1 MAHGLTAWLHH
12 DIKFQLELGARWL
25 EDKNTAK
32 ARLDTPS
39 ATAVDSK
46 WIGIYHDNGSCL
58 EIVRPLALDDARVLV
73 LGVRDR
79 PLTITDC
86 RHHAAASLAPACHHD
101 LRTRHP
107 TRDLVAGTL
116 LAIRQYTLR
125 CTAYGPPRD
134 QLQLILDSV
143 DWLGESHNHLSTDP
157 VQPLQSCKDLAPA
170 LRRLRD
176 ARVLDDDR
184 CLRAQPKQ
192 EDLDEASHTMAGADE
207 PLGHD
212 ASMSTQMPFDTQIQH
227 PIRSHRNDDDL
238 QFVGV
243 NRLEPV
249 LAGNTQRAELK
260 SRSRGA
266 ATVESASIMTQHARL
281 LALIAPRQAPAVP
294 QPQLRPEPSRLEHDA
309 YTTSPW
315 PKETPRKH
323 ANRERTDELAAHAS
337 QTPLQ
342 SDNGRKRMRDVEEAS
357 PSTHHSAKKTS
368 FSETEPKHNIARE
381 LDRFAAECSWM
392 KGLKFNR
399 ESFTVPQDQ
408 VNILHKPESWYKP
421 APGLRHPEANL
432 PTKIFITLS
441 RFEDERV
448 AAEAALEA
456 SSGSYNQTDPPA
468 SAPPSKGE
476 QEDDSD
482 DEPPTSPVSWQTSPS
497 PEPPQRPASPRQDL
511 PPDSS
516 DEAPADATES
526 VAWQPSAAP
535 AATRHRSPPPTLPP
549 SSTENEGVGPP
560 SSPPAPQTA
569 DDSDDE
575 MELDMS
581 VPQALGEDLS
591 LSRPVPNRNAQT
603 ETQSK
608 SVVQVKETLYVKGK
622 NGQPVVTISPPTQAS
637 NELQHDSSSA
647 SIVRGTYH
655 DFSSSLV
662 EETHLDTLCKDNG
675 NEQGNTGNILSAKL
689 DQSHHLPPEHDT
701 QDVAM
706 FDAFVHDE
714 PQPDLNRQV
723 DKQPQSHSKHARI
736 LEDAPAQPEPTPMSA
751 QLPPKDSSSGE
762 QAAPGPEDAPA
773 MPAVP
778 TRESSRQS
786 SATASL
792 SKRKL
797 KTTSTKERKRSHTRL
812 KVVGFGS
819 DDTETLR
826 QQHAEAMRRSKSS
839 TSVKSRQESVVNV
852 PVPQGVETKVMA
864 PDVKGMM
871 EPQVAEPSAVAKSEM
886 SPRHQSLYAAPSPT
900 LRASVNLPATVP
912 AIESMDIT
920 PMVPDA
926 PEVATRQR
934 PPEHPQL
941 PPVAVLPQP
950 EPKAEHDRVPVQL
963 PEPQPQPGVTRPG
976 PEIRA
981 SAEKPPP
988 TAPVKAA
995 RPSTVFESFK
1005 AAYPEYKGSL
1015 KHFRNQCSQMEELD
1029 REDRMVPK
1037 WMWDDYIIRNSIEY
1051 RDYAVECAD
1060 SGEATM
1066 PYIRFYKDTIRDTV
1080 YKKGVV
1086 ETRATLLQA
1095 LQELDVKPH
1104 AAETRAPQPTVQQAA
1119 WRSSHQSPR
1128 PPVQP
1133 ATYARQPHQQS
1144 VHPTCQPTQQSPRPT
1159 QQPTQ
1164 SPIPSPAQSATPPPH
1179 KKPSRKSLPF
1189 LPPDKP
1195 TPTPATSTPRI
1206 RHSLPAHSSRTT
1218 PASPSVPGR
1227 APPRR
1232 KSRLAEVL
1240 KHHIASDAPAVAAE
1254 DEFRNFAKAH
1264 AALTSA
1270 TGSTRVNASPAR
1282 SCKKK

>member
-1 MAHGLTAWLHH
+1 M
-12 DIKFQLELGARWL
+12 
-25 EDKNTAK
+25 
-32 ARLDTPS
+32 
-39 ATAVDSK
+39 
-46 WIGIYHDNGSCL
+46 
-58 EIVRPLALDDARVLV
+58 LV

-79 PLTITDC
+79 PLTITDS
-86 RHHAAASLAPACHHD
+86 RQHATASLTPACRRD

-116 LAIRQYTLR
+116 LAIRQYTIR

-134 QLQLILDSV
+134 RLQLILDSV
-143 DWLGESHNHLSTDP
+143 DRLGESHSHLSTDP

-170 LRRLRD
+170 LRQLHD

-192 EDLDEASHTMAGADE
+192 EEDLDEASHTMAGADD

-227 PIRSHRNDDDL
+227 PIRSRRNDDDL
-238 QFVGV
+238 QVVAV

-260 SRSRGA
+260 PRSGGA
-266 ATVESASIMTQHARL
+266 ARVEPANLMTQQARL

-294 QPQLRPEPSRLEHDA
+294 QPQLRPKPSRLEDDA
-309 YTTSPW
+309 YTTSPR
-315 PKETPRKH
+315 PKETPRKS
-323 ANRERTDELAAHAS
+323 ANRERTDEPAAHAS
-337 QTPLQ
+337 QTPAR

-357 PSTHHSAKKTS
+357 PSTHPSAKKTS
-368 FSETEPKHNIARE
+368 FSETEPEHNIARE

-421 APGLRHPEANL
+421 APGMRHPEANL

-448 AAEAALEA
+448 AAEAAALEA
-456 SSGSYNQTDPPA
+456 SSGSCNQTDPPA
-468 SAPPSKGE
+468 SAPPSEDE
-476 QEDDSD
+476 QEVESTDD
-482 DEPPTSPVSWQTSPS
+482 PPSSPVSWKTSPS
-497 PEPPQRPASPRQDL
+497 PEPPQRPTSPRQDL

-535 AATRHRSPPPTLPP
+535 AVTKHRSPPPTLPP

-560 SSPPAPQTA
+560 SSPAAPHMA

-575 MELDMS
+575 MELEMC
-581 VPQALGEDLS
+581 VPQALAEDLS
-591 LSRPVPNRNAQT
+591 IPRPVPNRNAQT
-603 ETQSK
+603 EPQSK
-608 SVVQVKETLYVKGK
+608 SVVQMKETPCVKGK
-622 NGQPVVTISPPTQAS
+622 NGQRVVTISPPTQAS
-637 NELQHDSSSA
+637 DELQHDSSSV

-655 DFSSSLV
+655 DFSPSLV
-662 EETHLDTLCKDNG
+662 EETHLDTLRKNG
-675 NEQGNTGNILSAKL
+675 NDQGNTGDILSAKL
-689 DQSHHLPPEHDT
+689 DRSHHLPPEYDA

-706 FDAFVHDE
+706 FDALVHDE
-714 PQPDLNRQV
+714 LQPDLNRQV
-723 DKQPQSHSKHARI
+723 DKQPQTHSKHTRI
-736 LEDAPAQPEPTPMSA
+736 REDAPAQPEPTPMSA
-751 QLPPKDSSSGE
+751 QLPPKDLSSGE

-773 MPAVP
+773 IPAVP
-778 TRESSRQS
+778 TRELSRQS
-786 SATASL
+786 SATPSL
-792 SKRKL
+792 PKRKL
-797 KTTSTKERKRSHTRL
+797 ETTPTKERKRRHTRL

-839 TSVKSRQESVVNV
+839 TSVESRHESVVNL
-852 PVPQGVETKVMA
+852 PVPQGEEKAMA
-864 PDVKGMM
+864 ADIKGMM
-871 EPQVAEPSAVAKSEM
+871 ETEVADPSAVAKREM

-912 AIESMDIT
+912 AIESMDVT
-920 PMVPDA
+920 PMMPDA

-934 PPEHPQL
+934 PPEHTQL
-941 PPVAVLPQP
+941 PPVAVLQP
-950 EPKAEHDRVPVQL
+950 EPKAEHDKVPVRL

-981 SAEKPPP
+981 SAENPPP
-988 TAPVKAA
+988 TAPTTAA

-1015 KHFRNQCSQMEELD
+1015 KHFRNQCSQIEELD

-1060 SGEATM
+1060 SGEAAM

-1095 LQELDVKPH
+1095 LQELDVKPL
-1104 AAETRAPQPTVQQAA
+1104 AAETAPQPTVQQAA
-1119 WRSSHQSPR
+1119 RRSSHQSPR

-1133 ATYARQPHQQS
+1133 ATYARHPHQQS
-1144 VHPTCQPTQQSPRPT
+1144 AHPTWHPNQQSPRPA

-1164 SPIPSPAQSATPPPH
+1164 SPLQSPAYSATPPH

-1189 LPPDKP
+1189 LSPDKTP
-1195 TPTPATSTPRI
+1195 PTPASSTPRT
-1206 RHSLPAHSSRTT
+1206 RHSLPVHHPSSHPT
-1218 PASPSVPGR
+1218 PASSPVPAR

-1232 KSRLAEVL
+1232 KSRLAAVL
-1240 KHHIASDAPAVAAE
+1240 QHHLASDAPAVARQ
-1254 DEFRNFAKAH
+1254 DEFRSFAKAH
-1264 AALTSA
+1264 AALTCA
-1270 TGSTRVNASPAR
+1270 TGSTRVSTSPAW
-1282 SCKKK
+1282 SCKKIEELSDVG